1 MYTVVTMDE
10 VKTWLNLSG
19 TGMDTFVRALTRA
32 ITAVIEGYTGKTFIT
47 RQYTEYHD
55 SRQLR
60 QMIFLKNYP
69 VYDAANKLSIWH
81 DSDRSFTS
89 STLVSSADYVV
100 YEEEGV
106 VKLTDSFW
114 ATLRDVDRNI
124 KVQYWAGYSRFEL
137 VDEQNN
143 YIDVDEGSGA
153 VSVKLTVGEY
163 TAEDLATE
171 LQTKLNASAL
181 TGTYTVTY
189 DHETQKFTIA
199 TTVSAAINFASGLKQ
214 CNDVLG
220 FNATDRSTATSHTSD
235 FGVTGLPE
243 DITLAA
249 RKLVMRYFEQSGQ
262 GKSTQEVLRETIEQG
277 GTREWLKD
285 ELHSDVKMMLEIY
298 RRPYL

>member
-1 MYTVVTMDE
+1 MYFVVATDE
-10 VKTWLNLSG
+10 IKTWLNI
-19 TGMDTFVRALTRA
+19 TGSSYDSFIKALAKSVTA
-32 ITAVIEGYTGKTFIT
+32 IVENYTAKKFIT
-47 RQYTEYHD
+47 RQFTEYYD

-60 QMIFLKNYP
+60 QMLFLKHYP
-69 VYDAANKLSIWH
+69 IYDSDNKMSIWH
-81 DSDRSFTS
+81 DSDREFAS
-89 STLVSSADYVV
+89 STLLNADNYVV
-100 YEEEGV
+100 YEEEGI

-124 KVQYWAGYSRFEL
+124 KVQYWAGVSRFEL
-137 VDEQNN
+137 VSNQNN
-143 YIDVDEGSGA
+143 YIDVNEGSGT
-153 VSVKLTVGEY
+153 VSVQLTAGKY

-171 LQTKLNASAL
+171 LQTQMNASSL

-189 DHETQKFTIA
+189 DHESQKFTIA
-199 TTVSAAINFASGLKQ
+199 TTVSAAIEFSSGSKQ

-220 FNATDRSTATSHTSD
+220 FNATDRTSATLHTSD

-243 DITLAA
+243 DVTLAA

-285 ELHSDVKMMLEIY
+285 ELHTDVKMILDFY
-298 RRPYL
+298 KRPYL